1 MTKNEAKLADIIVNY
16 DQRVLEARNYIKE
29 NFGVSSEYDEENGI
43 LELYTENVN
52 ESLQLLAAKE
62 YLENTFE
69 PGVLLL
75 NI

>member
-1 MTKNEAKLADIIVNY
+1 MTTNEAKFADIIVNY
-16 DQRVLEARNYIKE
+16 DKRVAEARDYIKT
-29 NFGVSSEYDEENGI
+29 NFGVSSEYVEEEGMLNI
-43 LELYTENVN
+43 YTDNIN

>member
-1 MTKNEAKLADIIVNY
+1 MTINEAKFADLIVNY
-16 DQRVLEARNYIKE
+16 DQKLLEARNYIKE
-29 NFGVSSEYDEENGI
+29 NFGVSSTYDDEEGKLN
-43 LELYTENVN
+43 LFTENVN
-52 ESLQLLAAKE
+52 EALQLMAAKE

>member
-1 MTKNEAKLADIIVNY
+1 MTTNEAKFADIIVNY
-16 DQRVLEARNYIKE
+16 DQRVAEARDYIKT
-29 NFGVSSEYDEENGI
+29 NFGVSSEYIEEEGMLNI
-43 LELYTENVN
+43 YTDNID